1 MQGRGNL
8 LSIAMRLHTVC
19 ELIGKKGRLAGREA
33 MKIVIGTLLAFAI
46 GALCKV
52 AGVPVPAP
60 PAIMGALLV
69 FSMTSG
75 YVLAGRYARARQE
88 GDPS

>member
-1 MQGRGNL
+1 
-8 LSIAMRLHTVC
+8 
-19 ELIGKKGRLAGREA
+19 
-33 MKIVIGTLLAFAI
+33 MKMVIGSLLAFAI

-52 AGVPVPAP
+52 AGIPVPAP

-75 YVLAGRYARARQE
+75 YVLAGHFSRDKHE
-88 GDPS
+88 GGAP